1 MTTGQPVAA
10 APADQPN
17 EDAARA
23 EALNGPMR
31 RVLAGEWTPRQAD
44 EAWETADVLPYPKA
58 LPGGVSALAWSLP
71 LAVAW
76 IATRRSDMMEAVALR
91 SEFWGERVAWEPAE
105 AEWTLD
111 LATAREHLEAA
122 LIQGAIEARGKR
134 GPFDRRSA
142 IAPLEWEDLAVAF
155 ADGSMA
161 QERGLRGLA
170 PPTWSEIRLN
180 RDDVLMLWPATAAE
194 AGAPAGA
201 APPGLADST
210 SPSGLGLTDG
220 SSSRHK
226 GPAAAEPP
234 PAGIGEVA
242 AVPTD
247 RTERR
252 AAKAFA
258 IKRAE
263 ALMAS
268 APGGK
273 TLPELRT
280 YIQQRETLL
289 SRDDI
294 DGIKHLYPDIRR
306 PGDNARTRV
315 ARKSPK

>member
-91 SEFWGERVAWEPAE
+91 SEFWGQRVAWEPAE
-105 AEWTLD
+105 AGWTLD
-111 LATAREHLEAA
+111 FETAREHLEGA
-122 LIQGAIEARGKR
+122 LIRSDIEARGKR
-134 GPFDRRSA
+134 GPSDCRSA
-142 IAPLEWEDLAVAF
+142 IPPLDWEDLAVAF
-155 ADGSMA
+155 ADGSVA
-161 QERGLRGLA
+161 LDRGLRDLA
-170 PPTWSEIRLN
+170 PALWHEVRL
-180 RDDVLMLWPATAAE
+180 RPGDVMRLWPAAAAE

-226 GPAAAEPP
+226 GPAAAEPS

-252 AAKAFA
+252 AARAFA
-258 IKRAE
+258 IKRAK

-273 TLPELRT
+273 TLPELRA
-280 YIQQRETLL
+280 YVQQHEPLL
-289 SRDDI
+289 SRADVDR
-294 DGIKHLYPDIRR
+294 IKHFYTDLRR
-306 PGDNARTRV
+306 PGDNDRTRV
-315 ARKSPK
+315 ARKSSK